1 MTPERTRRTWLGV
14 AALAALAGAGTAWW
28 RMRPGPM
35 ADDAVQALWSQGF
48 DTPQGGAL
56 RLADLRGQRLVLN
69 FWATWCPPCV
79 EELPMLDAFHRAQQA
94 RGWRVVGLAV
104 DSLAPVQRFLQ
115 ARPLSFPVG
124 LAGTQGVE
132 LSRALGNV
140 SGGLPFSVVFDTSG
154 AVVQRKLGKLTPD
167 DLKAWEL
174 L

>member
-1 MTPERTRRTWLGV
+1 
-14 AALAALAGAGTAWW
+14 
-28 RMRPGPM
+28 
-35 ADDAVQALWSQGF
+35 
-48 DTPQGGAL
+48 
-56 RLADLRGQRLVLN
+56 
-69 FWATWCPPCV
+69 
-79 EELPMLDAFHRAQQA
+79 MLDAFHRAQQA